1 MGALSFPKVSE
12 LMTPR
17 ERAKLVI
24 SLELKGIG
32 EADLN
37 SDDPVSTE
45 GQIKQ
50 VVSGSPPSQAR
61 EYNFYINLNDYIK
74 RRVLILLELSVDYL
88 KLLDARVGLIRHLLT
103 ISPSVL
109 DALQILKRQ
118 PEIVE
123 HDNVDVPLLKKE
135 REMAV
140 AHLES
145 LLPVKCVEG
154 IEDNIV
160 NVQLATPA
168 FEKALKYFVDDFGKT
183 VNDVYGYIA
192 IIEKIEQDRFDGME
206 IVSRDPR
213 HPMGIIPRTLTTIDD
228 LIKTHNRTLQGVIN
242 NFNLF
247 GMGLVKYQSDQLDE
261 FLLKD
266 DHQIDLAWVDKKV
279 ADAVE
284 EAKR

>member
-1 MGALSFPKVSE
+1 MDALSFPKVSE

-24 SLELKGIG
+24 SLELKGLG
-32 EADLN
+32 ESDLN
-37 SDDPVSTE
+37 SDDPISTE

-50 VVSGSPPSQAR
+50 VVSGSPSSQAQ
-61 EYNFYINLNDYIK
+61 EYNFYINLNDYVK
-74 RRVLILLELSVDYL
+74 RRVLILLELGVDQL
-88 KLLDARVGLIRHLLT
+88 KLLDARVGLIRYLLT

-123 HDNVDVPLLKKE
+123 HDGVDASFLNKE

-145 LLPVKCVEG
+145 LLPVKC
-154 IEDNIV
+154 IEDTRDGFI

-168 FEKALKYFVDDFGKT
+168 FEKALSYFVENFGKT
-183 VNDVYGYIA
+183 VNDVYSYIA
-192 IIEKIEQDRFDGME
+192 IIEKIEQDHFDGME

-213 HPMGIIPRTLTTIDD
+213 HPMGVISRTLTAIED
-228 LIKTHNRTLQGVIN
+228 LIKTHNRTLQEVIK

-247 GMGLVKYQSDQLDE
+247 GMGLIKYRSNQLDE
-261 FLLKD
+261 YLLKD
-266 DHQIDLAWVDKKV
+266 DHQIDSVWVNKKV
-279 ADAVE
+279 EDAVE
-284 EAKR
+284 EAKG